1 MHLPILADIAI
12 IFGLSIVALYI
23 CHKLKIPGIIGF
35 LLTGVLA
42 GSHGLGLISADEQV
56 EVLAEIGVILLL
68 FAIGIEFSL
77 RSLIKIKRSVL
88 LGGAFQVA
96 LTVGATAAISLA
108 LNFTL
113 NEAIFLGFLVSLSS
127 TAIVLKALQ
136 DRAEIDSP
144 YGRTT
149 LAILIFQDIIIVVMM
164 LATPML
170 SATSQ
175 TSFADVAWILGKGV
189 GVVTFVLLAARYLV
203 PGLLNA
209 VVRTRSRELFLLTI
223 AVLCFTTAWLTSQA
237 GLSLA
242 LGAFLAGLIIS
253 ESEYSHQ
260 AMGNIL
266 PFRDIFTSL
275 FFVSVGML
283 LDSVLFI
290 DNLLLILGL
299 TVGIILLKLLA
310 ACTAVYLLGLPL
322 RVALLTGLALS
333 QVGEFSFILSKV
345 GLEYNLL
352 AETTYGIILAV
363 SVLTMAA
370 TPFIIQSAP
379 RIAALVLRLPL
390 PDRIKAGFA
399 PVDSNPEDQAKK
411 KLENHLV
418 IVGYGLNGTNV
429 ARAARRVNAPY
440 TIIELNPELVQDARR
455 ANEPIYFGDAT
466 NEAVLEHAGID
477 TARTAAIVISDAIAT
492 RRIVATIRQLN
503 PRIHIIARTRFVS
516 EMEELYRLGADQV
529 IPEEYETSVEIFTRV
544 LQAYDLPQEEI
555 WEFSESI
562 RAEGYGMLRSP
573 SPESGRK
580 GTIQLDLPQMEIES
594 VRVEAGAES
603 TSCSVAQLNVRKRF
617 GVTILAVRRGSEVLP
632 NPDPNEKLQAE
643 DIVVLLGTSS
653 QLRDSASI
661 FKNVE

>member
-12 IFGLSIVALYI
+12 IFGLSVVALYI

-42 GSHGLGLISADEQV
+42 GSHGLGLISADQEV

-88 LGGAFQVA
+88 LGGAFQVV
-96 LTVGATAAISLA
+96 LTISATAAISYA

-149 LAILIFQDIIIVVMM
+149 LAILIFQDIVIVVMM

-170 SATSQ
+170 SATSE
-175 TSFADVAWILGKGV
+175 TSVLDVALILGKGV
-189 GVVTFVLLAARYLV
+189 GVVLFVLLAARYLV

-209 VVRTRSRELFLLTI
+209 VVGTRSRELFLLTI

-290 DNLLLILGL
+290 ENLFLILAITTG
-299 TVGIILLKLLA
+299 VIILKLFA

-352 AETTYGIILAV
+352 TENTYGIILAV
-363 SVLTMAA
+363 SVLTMGA

-379 RIAALVLRLPL
+379 RISALVLRLPL
-390 PDRIKAGFA
+390 PERVKAGFA
-399 PVDSNPEDQAKK
+399 PVASNPKDQAKK
-411 KLENHLV
+411 KLDSHLV
-418 IVGYGLNGTNV
+418 IVGYGLNGSNV
-429 ARAARRVNAPY
+429 ARAARRVNAAY
-440 TIIELNPELVQDARR
+440 TIIELNPELVQHARK
-455 ANEPIYFGDAT
+455 ANEPVYFGDAT
-466 NEAVLEHAGID
+466 NEGVLEHAGIS
-477 TARTAAIVISDAIAT
+477 TARTVAIVISDAIAT

-503 PRIHIIARTRFVS
+503 PSIHIIARTRFVS

-555 WEFSESI
+555 REFSESV
-562 RAEGYGMLRSP
+562 RAEGYEMLRS
-573 SPESGRK
+573 SSTKSGSK
-580 GTIQLDLPQMEIES
+580 GSIQLGLPQMETES
-594 VRVEAGAES
+594 LRVEAGSES
-603 TSCSVAQLNVRKRF
+603 TGSSLAQLNIRQRF
-617 GVTILAVRRGSEVLP
+617 GVTVLAVRRGSEVIP
-632 NPDPNEKLQAE
+632 NPNPNDRLQAN
-643 DIVVLLGTSS
+643 DIVMLLGTTS
-653 QLRDSASI
+653 QVHEAASL